1 MPNINDMA
9 LGIDEAAAGRRLPPP
24 AVAREADGPAGN
36 GRLTASTAV
45 LLILMLA
52 VEGVT
57 IVFLRQLLS
66 LHLFVGAM
74 LIPPVAVKLG
84 STGYRFARYYSG
96 SAIYRAKGPPPA
108 LLRAMGP
115 VVVISTVG
123 VLASG
128 IALMLAGPSE
138 RSTLLPIHKVSFII
152 WIVFTGV
159 HVLGHVLEL
168 PDPVRDDLRRTAGVP
183 GRGSRWMLLALAL
196 AAGTAMGVWAL
207 SYAGPWA
214 HTFNHFH

>member
-1 MPNINDMA
+1 MA
-9 LGIDEAAAGRRLPPP
+9 VGIDEMTAGAQSAPRPVAAEPEPT
-24 AVAREADGPAGN
+24 AGN
-36 GRLTASTAV
+36 SRLTASTAV

-52 VEGVT
+52 VEGLT
-57 IVFLRQLLS
+57 ILFLRQLLPV
-66 LHLFVGAM
+66 HLFVGAM

-96 SAIYRAKGPPPA
+96 SPIYTAKGPPPA
-108 LLRAMGP
+108 LLRAIGP
-115 VVVISTVG
+115 VVVITTAA

-128 IALMLAGPSE
+128 IALILAGPSE
-138 RSTLLPIHKVSFII
+138 RSTLLPIHKVSFIV
-152 WIVFTGV
+152 WLAFTGL

-183 GRGSRWMLLALAL
+183 GRGSRWMVLALAL
-196 AAGTAMGVWAL
+196 AAGTALGVWAL

-214 HTFNHFH
+214 GTFHHFHH